1 MTNQYDHEL
10 AQFAKDGEKWW
21 DLQGPFKPLHHINPA
36 RLSFIETQI
45 ALNGK
50 SVIDLGCGGGI
61 LAEAMAAAGAHVHG
75 IDLETVS
82 LATAKAHAAQSG
94 LMLDYEQIS
103 AEDLA
108 SRQPASADLVTCME
122 MLEHVPNPQ
131 SILAAAAT
139 LTKPGGKVIC
149 STLNRHPK
157 AFLLGIVAAE
167 YLLGLVPRGTHHYRQ
182 FIKPSELSH
191 MAASVGL
198 IPQAIQGLS
207 YNPLTGTATL
217 SRDIHINYFLSFERT
232 L

>member
-36 RLSFIETQI
+36 RLSFIEAQMP
-45 ALNGK
+45 LNGK

-61 LAEAMAAAGAHVHG
+61 LAEAMAAAGAHVRG
-75 IDLETVS
+75 IDLEAVS
-82 LATAKAHAAQSG
+82 LATAQAHAAQSG
-94 LMLDYEQIS
+94 LMLEYEQIS

-207 YNPLTGTATL
+207 YNPLTGKATL

-232 L
+232 I